1 MSVYSIYIVY
11 YLLFIPVHYVHYT
24 IPLPPTP
31 YSPPIICPRILQM
44 PKMSGLE
51 AILEIRRL
59 EAQAGCEGVYIIAF
73 TADLSETS
81 ERSLMNAG
89 ANEVCMFV
97 YDMCTVLYCDTVC
110 YSVVLYV
117 LYICMLSLFNI
128 VYDCAILYNIF
139 GVVYTYILLC

>member
-1 MSVYSIYIVY
+1 MYIILYPYPLLAPY
-11 YLLFIPVHYVHYT
+11 YL
-24 IPLPPTP
+24 PL
-31 YSPPIICPRILQM
+31 ILQM

-89 ANEVCMFV
+89 ANEVCIRMTCV
-97 YDMCTVLYCDTVC
+97 
-110 YSVVLYV
+110 
-117 LYICMLSLFNI
+117 
-128 VYDCAILYNIF
+128 
-139 GVVYTYILLC
+139 

>member
-1 MSVYSIYIVY
+1 MKYVSIFDLYCVLFIVY
-11 YLLFIPVHYVHYT
+11 TRTLCTLYYT
-24 IPLPPTP
+24 PTP
-31 YSPPIICPRILQM
+31 YPCLPPIIRPLILQM

-89 ANEVCMFV
+89 ANEVCIRMF
-97 YDMCTVLYCDTVC
+97 CILYTHIA
-110 YSVVLYV
+110 L
-117 LYICMLSLFNI
+117 LYIYLCPLLSSAVMRFIFN
-128 VYDCAILYNIF
+128 AINSTQSTPFLSYPLLY
-139 GVVYTYILLC
+139 TC